1 MGKWI
6 SRGIAAVITVAIGIW
21 VNYLAMPAWNIRS
34 QGLWWFIFGM
44 AVAAAIVFAIAEA
57 ITNDHD
63 SFWTDFSCTGGTL
76 IVAIIVLL
84 SIAICALC
92 SSEMFNANKYH
103 NLIAF
108 EEGKFDSDI
117 PKVSENM
124 QLSIVDVSTA
134 RKVGD
139 RTTGNIKNAA
149 WYEVDNEYNL
159 IKYQGRYYRISELN
173 YGGFWKYRK
182 AKYSGIP
189 GYVLVDVETQEAKYI
204 ELEEPIR
211 YSPSGHF
218 AYLLKRHLRDQY
230 PSYMFSKSFF
240 EIDDEGNAYYITGV
254 ERPTIGTFGGKKINS
269 FIITNASTGENK
281 EYKTEDLPEW
291 VDHAYSLS
299 YLMNI
304 ADYHQK
310 YIKGYWNTTFLGA
323 KTGINKTTYSYGG
336 GYYNTAINANDEI
349 VFYTGITPVNN
360 TESNIGF
367 VLANPRTGK
376 ITYYSCAGA
385 EETSAQSAAQ
395 GLVQNLGYRATFPT
409 ILNVDGQETYFML
422 LKDSAGLVQRYA
434 LANIK
439 DYTKVVQAEKFEEV
453 LKLYREKLGTAQQDS
468 KEETE
473 KILKEGIIQEI
484 YQAQIDG
491 YTYYYFKIG
500 GSTELYMSSI
510 KNSNK
515 QVLLK
520 VGDTISIECKT
531 SSEEGVYIVTKINL

>member
-6 SRGIAAVITVAIGIW
+6 SRGIALVITIAIGVWI
-21 VNYLAMPAWNIRS
+21 NYLAMPAWNIRS
-34 QGLWWFIFGM
+34 EGLWWFVFVM
-44 AVAAAIVFAIAEA
+44 AAIAAIVFAIAEA
-57 ITNDHD
+57 ITNDLE
-63 SFWTDFSCTGGTL
+63 SFWTDFSCTGVAL
-76 IVAIIVLL
+76 IAVVIVLL
-84 SIAICALC
+84 AIIICALC
-92 SSEMFNANKYH
+92 SSKMFNANKYH

-108 EEGKFDSDI
+108 EEGKFDLDI
-117 PKVSENM
+117 PKVSEKM
-124 QLSIVDVSTA
+124 QLPIVDISTA

-139 RTTGNIKNAA
+139 RTTGNIKNAT

-159 IKYQGRYYRISELN
+159 IKYQDRYYRISELN
-173 YGGFWKYRK
+173 YGDFWKYRK

-218 AYLLKRHLRDQY
+218 EYLLKRHLRDQY
-230 PSYMFSKSFF
+230 SSYMFSKSFF
-240 EIDDEGNAYYITGV
+240 EIDEDGNAYYITGV
-254 ERPTIGTFGGKKINS
+254 ERPTIGVFGGKEINS

-281 EYKTEDLPEW
+281 EYKTEELPEW

-299 YLMNI
+299 YLMEI
-304 ADYHQK
+304 ADYHQE
-310 YIKGYWNTTFLGA
+310 YINGYWNSLFA
-323 KTGINKTTYSYGG
+323 KTGINNTTYMYGG
-336 GYYNTAINANDEI
+336 GYYNTAINADGEI

-367 VLANPRTGK
+367 ILANTRTGK

-385 EETSAQSAAQ
+385 EETSAQDAAE
-395 GLVQNLGYRATFPT
+395 GLVQNLGYKATFPT

-439 DYTKVVQAEKFEEV
+439 DYTKVVQAEKFEEA
-453 LKLYREKLGTAQQDS
+453 LKLYREKLGTVEKDS

-473 KILKEGIIQEI
+473 KILKEGSIQEI

-491 YTYYYFKIG
+491 CTFYYFKIE
-500 GSTELYMSSI
+500 GSTDLYMSSI

-520 VGDTISIECKT
+520 VGDEISIECKT